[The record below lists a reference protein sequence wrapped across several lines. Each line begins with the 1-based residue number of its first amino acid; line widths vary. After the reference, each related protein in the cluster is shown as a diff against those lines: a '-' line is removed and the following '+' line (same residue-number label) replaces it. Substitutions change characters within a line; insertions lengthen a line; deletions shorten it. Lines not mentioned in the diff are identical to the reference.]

1 MECIYIDMQEQR
13 LKMSPRA
20 ITDGWLYEMEA
31 KIKAQRAKI
40 TAAKLDAVFGHGLQ
54 FRANVAKLQTLRRQ
68 RDDAIARRD
77 EIERWRVEE
86 YLDYWERDM
95 HHMAILRARQRQQNI
110 ADERRKWHVK
120 PCTKEGKVRLHAIAR
135 ESTPCNT
142 VPPPP
147 HAMASERSTS
157 VDPPPATDIV
167 LKKTKKTKKKKK
179 VETSGQQ
186 RRTRDAHVPWSLL
199 DQLAAEKTKLQTE
212 KALGAVF
219 KRRKPIGDN

>member
-1 MECIYIDMQEQR
+1 
-13 LKMSPRA
+13 
-20 ITDGWLYEMEA
+20 
-31 KIKAQRAKI
+31 
-40 TAAKLDAVFGHGLQ
+40 
-54 FRANVAKLQTLRRQ
+54 
-68 RDDAIARRD
+68 
-77 EIERWRVEE
+77 
-86 YLDYWERDM
+86 
-95 HHMAILRARQRQQNI
+95 MAILRARQRQQNI

-135 ESTPCNT
+135 ESTVFCIGSSNLLAFSKEFQANKSAVTALTEQVALVSSTAQLEQAQTMLMPLLDTFTKTYNGVHQALQQ

-212 KALGAVF
+212 KALGA
-219 KRRKPIGDN
+219 